1 VYFFGWCFATEDY
14 FERWS
19 VLVSSLVWQKGIFCF
34 VFVLFLFCFCF
45 VFVLFLFCFC
55 FVFVLSLLNHVRP
68 G

>member
-45 VFVLFLFCFC
+45 VIT
-55 FVFVLSLLNHVRP
+55 
-68 G
+68 